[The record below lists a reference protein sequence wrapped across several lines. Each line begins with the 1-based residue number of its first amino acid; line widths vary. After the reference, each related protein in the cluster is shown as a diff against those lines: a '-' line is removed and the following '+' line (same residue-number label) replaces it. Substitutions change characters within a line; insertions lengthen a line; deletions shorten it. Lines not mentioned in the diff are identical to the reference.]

1 MDDPSTTSTD
11 SQSTSSRPRLSLVQ
25 RIRSLSWRRILG
37 VVFTL
42 ILFGY
47 LFATLA
53 ANWQALLAY
62 DWHINPFYLAASLTI
77 YLLSQCLAGSAWH
90 CIVWSMDPQVPYR
103 QGIKFYLQSNPAK
116 RVPGLIW
123 YALGRLYLYKG
134 EGVAGATIS
143 VALTLELV
151 SMVVGGVIVYLAT
164 AWGST
169 MAIQALRQWW
179 LIFPAAGL
187 IALILWPGNLYRV
200 VNWVLVR
207 RGQAPIRSQAGRG
220 DLILWSLLEAG
231 GWVTGGLFIYF
242 LAAGVYPDLNS
253 SHIVPVVNSWA
264 ASGLVAFVALIV
276 PLGLGLKE
284 VTLAYLLSGIVPWP
298 VAILI
303 SLLGRICSIIG
314 DGIGLLIAG
323 FL

>member
-1 MDDPSTTSTD
+1 
-11 SQSTSSRPRLSLVQ
+11 
-25 RIRSLSWRRILG
+25 
-37 VVFTL
+37 
-42 ILFGY
+42 
-47 LFATLA
+47 
-53 ANWQALLAY
+53 
-62 DWHINPFYLAASLTI
+62 
-77 YLLSQCLAGSAWH
+77 
-90 CIVWSMDPQVPYR
+90 
-103 QGIKFYLQSNPAK
+103 
-116 RVPGLIW
+116 
-123 YALGRLYLYKG
+123 LYLYKG

-303 SLLGRICSIIG
+303 SLSGRICSIIG